1 MRPHRLRR
9 APSIA
14 SRRRAGGAVALMVLA
29 LMLVLVAAAG
39 LGVEAGRLYVNRA
52 ELQTA
57 ADACALAAAQRL
69 NCASTDSSCLTA
81 AETAGIAAAALNQ
94 ADLQQTAVAVAAS
107 NITFAT
113 ALDGTYSAR
122 GAGAVN
128 NARFARCNASSGGL
142 APMLLGVV
150 GIASTTVWAG
160 ATATLSPSSNFSAY
174 VPLGICSTALSP
186 TPAKGTWITLDTAPA
201 VNNMRFIAGN
211 TAAVNDVLGGEVLV
225 TGAAI
230 GSTLKAQTNS
240 LNSVGNALNTRFGI
254 YQGPYSSASA
264 SPPDLTGYA
273 YPNQSPGTPVISSGN
288 AFSNYNTRAKST
300 TASDRQF
307 TKSQYAGPTGGLP
320 GTSTASDHTTYGK
333 PRRLVQT
340 SILDCSS
347 GTSTLTVTGMACVL
361 LLNPLS
367 NGASATLRVE
377 YLGASSDPDSPC
389 PPAIAVPNPS
399 GSGPLVPTLVQ

>member
-1 MRPHRLRR
+1 MSPQRLRSVPRHR
-9 APSIA
+9 AS
-14 SRRRAGGAVALMVLA
+14 GAVTLMVLA

-57 ADACALAAAQRL
+57 SDACALAAAQRL
-69 NCASTDSSCLTA
+69 NCSSTDSSCLIA

-113 ALDGTYSAR
+113 ALNGAYTAR

-142 APMLLGVV
+142 APMILGVV
-150 GIASTTVWAG
+150 GIAATTVWAG

-174 VPLGICSTALSP
+174 VPLGICSSALSP

-201 VNNMRFIAGN
+201 VDNMRFIAGS
-211 TAAVNDVLGGEVLV
+211 TDAVNDVLGGEVLV
-225 TGAAI
+225 NGAAV
-230 GSTLKAQTNS
+230 GATLKAQTNS
-240 LNSVGNALNTRFGI
+240 LNSVGNAFNTRFGI
-254 YQGPYSSASA
+254 YQGAYSSASA
-264 SPPDLTGYA
+264 SPPDSTGYA
-273 YPNQSPGTPVISSGN
+273 YPNKAPGSPVINTGN
-288 AFSNYNTRAKST
+288 AFSNYNARAKSG

-307 TKSQYAGPTGGLP
+307 TKNQFAGPDNGLP
-320 GTSTASDHTTYGK
+320 NSSTAADHTTYGK
-333 PRRLVQT
+333 SRRLVQT
-340 SILDCSS
+340 AILNCGS
-347 GTSTLTVTGMACVL
+347 GTSTLTVTGMACIL

-367 NGASATLRVE
+367 NGASATLKIE
-377 YLGASSDPDSPC
+377 YLGSSSDPDSPC